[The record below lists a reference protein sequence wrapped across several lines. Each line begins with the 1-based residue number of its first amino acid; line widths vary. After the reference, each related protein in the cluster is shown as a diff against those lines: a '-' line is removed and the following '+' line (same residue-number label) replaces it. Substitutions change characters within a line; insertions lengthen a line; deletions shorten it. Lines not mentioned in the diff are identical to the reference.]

1 MHHYRITL
9 TTVFGGLV
17 QPKNVY
23 DFELADSNFIGFT
36 NGWFKIGNIYSI
48 EARHVIGYKIEK
60 LEKIAHSGCNRVD

>member
-9 TTVFGGLV
+9 TTIFGGLV

-23 DFELADSNFIGFT
+23 DFDLRDSDFIGFIE
-36 NGWFKIGNIYSI
+36 GWFKIGNIYSI

-60 LEKIAHSGCNRVD
+60 LEKIAHIGCNRVD